1 MTSLTAHA
9 PAPGDAKFFRTFVTV
24 MAAFLVGGFVV
35 NLAMGRS
42 SFAAPAVVHLHAVV
56 FMGWA
61 GIVLTQFWLAASGA
75 IALHRTLGLLAV
87 AWAGAMM
94 VLGPWVTIAAA
105 QMGRVPFFFQPQHF
119 VLADIFALAG
129 FAAVF
134 GAAVML
140 RKRTDWHMRLQV
152 CAFAMLTG
160 PGFGRLLPMP
170 FLTPYAFEAASVPG
184 LLFMVFGM
192 VRDRRVHGRAH
203 PAWAWGIAAMIA
215 TLVLA
220 RVVGFSDVGAQFYA
234 FITAGTAF
242 EGADGL
248 AFPPPPP
255 GM

>member
-1 MTSLTAHA
+1 MATAA
-9 PAPGDAKFFRTFVTV
+9 NTLPSDAKFFRTFVTV
-24 MAAFLVGGFVV
+24 MAVFLVGGFVL
-35 NLAMGRS
+35 NGAMGRS

-61 GIVLTQFWLAASGA
+61 GIVLTQFWLAASGS
-75 IALHRTLGLLAV
+75 IALHRHLGMLAV
-87 AWAGAMM
+87 AWSGAML

-105 QMGRVPFFFQPQHF
+105 QTGRVPFFFQPQHF

-129 FAAVF
+129 FAGVF
-134 GAAVML
+134 GAAVVL
-140 RKRTDWHMRLQV
+140 RKQTDWHMRLQI

-160 PGFGRLLPMP
+160 PGFGRLVPMP

-192 VRDRRVHGRAH
+192 ARDRRVHGRAH
-203 PAWAWGIAAMIA
+203 PAWMWGIGAMVA
-215 TLVLA
+215 TLLLA

-234 FITAGTAF
+234 FITAGTALA
-242 EGADGL
+242 GADGL